1 MSIQSLNPATEEVV
15 ATFEAYSD
23 EKVQSI
29 LDLTAAAWA
38 DWKEKSYS
46 ERKVLLKKA
55 AEILRE
61 RSVELARIAAVEMGK
76 PVKLGKAEAEKCALV
91 CDYYAE
97 EGEAML
103 APEPVSDAAKKVYV
117 RFDPLG
123 TVLTV
128 MPWNF
133 PFWQVFR
140 IAAPSLMAGNCVVL
154 KHASNVP
161 QCALTIEKIFK
172 DAGFPDNV
180 FRTLLIGSDQV
191 EAVLDH
197 DSVFAVSL
205 TGSEGAGKSVASAAG
220 ARLKK
225 SVMELGGS
233 DPLIVLADADV
244 KKAAETAAVSRCGNA
259 GQACIAA
266 KRFIVMAEVYDEF
279 IEQLKLSMSAYKPG
293 DPLDPA
299 TEMGPMSSKGLRETL
314 EDQVKRCVE
323 AGGKVLS
330 LGSMPEGKGFYY
342 LPTIIENVPVDSDVC
357 QEEFFGPA
365 ALVFKVS
372 SIDEAIRLANDTP
385 FGLGGS
391 IWSANIPLA
400 EKLAAKIRTGNVY
413 INALVRSDVHVPF
426 GGVGISGFGRE
437 LGSYGIREF
446 VNVKSVCVGS

>member
-15 ATFEAYSD
+15 ATFEAYSN
-23 EKVQSI
+23 EKVQAI
-29 LDLTAAAWA
+29 LDSTADAWL
-38 DWKEKSYS
+38 DWRDKSYA
-46 ERKVLLKKA
+46 ERSSLLKKA
-55 AEILRE
+55 AEILRD
-61 RSVELARIAAVEMGK
+61 RSDELAEIAAVEMGK
-76 PVKLGKAEAEKCALV
+76 PVKLGKAEALKSALV
-91 CDYYAE
+91 CDYYAD
-97 EGEAML
+97 EGEEML
-103 APEPVSDAAKKVYV
+103 APVPVNGTDKKRYV

-161 QCALTIEKIFK
+161 QCALIIEEIFR
-172 DAGFPDNV
+172 DAGFPENV
-180 FRTLLIGSDQV
+180 FRTLLIGASQV

-205 TGSEGAGKSVASAAG
+205 TGSEGAGRKVASEAG

-233 DPLIVLADADV
+233 DPLIVLDDADV
-244 KKAAETAAVSRCGNA
+244 EKAAKTGAASRCGNA

-266 KRFIVMAEVYDEF
+266 KRFIVMDSVYDEF
-279 IEQLKLSMSAYKPG
+279 LNHFKKYMSAYKTG
-293 DPLDPA
+293 DPLDPE
-299 TEMGPMSSKGLRETL
+299 TEMGPMSSEGLRDTL
-314 EDQVKRCVE
+314 QEQVEKCVQ
-323 AGGKVLS
+323 AGGKIIMGGTVPD
-330 LGSMPEGKGFYY
+330 GRGFYY
-342 LPTIIENVPVDSDVC
+342 NPTIIVDVPTDSDIC
-357 QEEFFGPA
+357 QEELFGPV
-365 ALVFKVS
+365 ALVFKVHS
-372 SIDEAIRLANDTP
+372 ADEAVDLANSTK

-391 IWSANIPLA
+391 IWSRNIAEA
-400 EKLAAKIRTGNVY
+400 EKLAAKVRTGNLY

-446 VNVKSVCVGS
+446 VNVKSVCIG